1 MKHRAWINR
10 MLALA
15 AALACRPE
23 PARAC
28 AVCFGKSDSNLAVGM
43 NWGIFTLLFFI
54 VSVLAGLSCFF
65 VFLAV
70 RSSRHPLTGST
81 EGSDKSSQTS

>member
-1 MKHRAWINR
+1 MNPRACITR
-10 MLALA
+10 ALALLA
-15 AALACRPE
+15 LLACRPE
-23 PARAC
+23 TARAC
-28 AVCFGKSDSNLAVGM
+28 AACFGKSDSALAKGM

-70 RSSRHPLTGST
+70 RSSRHPQSGPTDGPP
-81 EGSDKSSQTS
+81 DPSQNS

>member
-1 MKHRAWINR
+1 MKHRAWIIR
-10 MLALA
+10 TVALL
-15 AALACRPE
+15 AALAFRPE
-23 PARAC
+23 AARAC
-28 AVCFGKSDSNLAVGM
+28 TVCFGKSDSNLAVGM

-70 RSSRHPLTGST
+70 RSSRHPLTEPKAGP
-81 EGSDKSSQTS
+81 DDSSQTS